1 MTQQDI
7 KVKISNLTKIFGPKA
22 QSVLKHVDNGMGK
35 DDLLKEH
42 KHVLGLS
49 NINLELA
56 NKNMEV
62 SQDAIGIPQLAINA
76 NTAMEVLGLATNASL
91 PLADLVAKLAKKHAR
106 SICGDQ
112 VEVELLI
119 FDRKGALVGRNG
131 F

>member
-1 MTQQDI
+1 MTQDI

-56 NKNMEV
+56 NKNIEVIMGLSGSGKSTLIRHINRLIEPTAGSIMIGGEDVIQMPMEKLR
-62 SQDAIGIPQLAINA
+62 QFRQQK
-76 NTAMEVLGLATNASL
+76 TAMVFQASL
-91 PLADLVAKLAKKHAR
+91 CFPIKR
-106 SICGDQ
+106 
-112 VEVELLI
+112 
-119 FDRKGALVGRNG
+119 
-131 F
+131 

>member
-49 NINLELA
+49 NINL
-56 NKNMEV
+56 
-62 SQDAIGIPQLAINA
+62 D
-76 NTAMEVLGLATNASL
+76 
-91 PLADLVAKLAKKHAR
+91 
-106 SICGDQ
+106 
-112 VEVELLI
+112 
-119 FDRKGALVGRNG
+119 
-131 F
+131 